1 MPQQLNKKL
10 IPYKA
15 TEVENADE
23 ILSILCSAFPSCSF
37 ERPVGMKCLPRNKKD
52 SNMLKEEAQRVS

>member
-37 ERPVGMKCLPRNKKD
+37 EHPVGMKCLPRNKKD